1 MHRPALLIPSGAM
14 FTMLC
19 KYFMFFIVPAAAF
32 LLPAI
37 CAFVPPASLTAGNIP
52 VHVQVARDGRPLQVA
67 LHALPPLP
75 DLSHVGS
82 ILLTA
87 SDDIGIEEAFKDDI
101 QFLDPTIKLEL
112 GIFAAVVLLLVAANF
127 LLSQMD
133 NAIESVL
140 SDFEEVM
147 KNKYASR
154 WIEIE
159 EELEGLDGA
168 ERTQKLGIIMDRMQK
183 DEPRLMEKVNVDMSS
198 MPPR

>member
-1 MHRPALLIPSGAM
+1 MIILRR
-14 FTMLC
+14 
-19 KYFMFFIVPAAAF
+19 YFMFSFSIVPALAF
-32 LLPAI
+32 LLPTI
-37 CAFVPPASLTAGNIP
+37 SAFVPPLPARPASLTAGNTP
-52 VHVQVARDGRPLQVA
+52 VQVA

-82 ILLTA
+82 ILISA

-112 GIFAAVVLLLVAANF
+112 GIFAVVVLLLVAANTLF
-127 LLSQMD
+127 QQMD
-133 NAIESVL
+133 NAIETVL
-140 SDFEEVM
+140 GEFEKVM

-183 DEPRLMEKVNVDMSS
+183 DEPKLMEKVNADMSS
-198 MPPR
+198 MPP

>member
-1 MHRPALLIPSGAM
+1 MCI
-14 FTMLC
+14 LC
-19 KYFMFFIVPAAAF
+19 KYFIFSVVSAAAF

-37 CAFVPPASLTAGNIP
+37 TAFVPPASLASGNTP
-52 VHVQVARDGRPLQVA
+52 VQV

-140 SDFEEVM
+140 SDFEKVM
-147 KNKYASR
+147 KNKYVSR
-154 WIEIE
+154 WVEIE

-168 ERTQKLGIIMDRMQK
+168 ERSQKLGIIMDRMQK